1 MDRDISAFAS
11 RFKRAHGLTLK
22 FRTSSRNTL
31 IDTALKI
38 DRTIRSICEEK
49 FRDYQHG
56 LKIVSR
62 NTGKT
67 LFNITKKM
75 VLQPDKELSRLVVES
90 FESTDAQDTT

>member
-1 MDRDISAFAS
+1 MR
-11 RFKRAHGLTLK
+11 
-22 FRTSSRNTL
+22 FRTGARNAL
-31 IDTALKI
+31 INLSIETDK
-38 DRTIRSICEEK
+38 TIRSICEEK

-67 LFNITKKM
+67 FFYVTRKM

-90 FESTDAQDTT
+90 FGDDDELKAK